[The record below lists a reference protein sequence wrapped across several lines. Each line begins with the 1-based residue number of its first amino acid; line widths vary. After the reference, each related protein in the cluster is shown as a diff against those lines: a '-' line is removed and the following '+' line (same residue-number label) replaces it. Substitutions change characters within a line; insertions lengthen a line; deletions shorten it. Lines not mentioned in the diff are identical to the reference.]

1 MLMRY
6 RGVRERTCSASF
18 LEEFFS
24 ETQSGLLHQ
33 EEGPTHS
40 PNVPPSPQE
49 VLSLEPA
56 SATEPS
62 AASSPRCAAIS
73 LAYACAPWSDRWILS
88 SPEKYSGCTALA
100 ACQSTSTLFEYRC
113 TPSVSTALL
122 DSATGFSTPGGTV
135 RLTIRTLGTLASTPI
150 ISSNCS
156 AVKGPLLPMLM
167 TTASAR

>member
-1 MLMRY
+1 MALNGGVHSAKAVGAVYLHGLPSNSMLGNPYPYTRMLMRY
-6 RGVRERTCSASF
+6 RGVGERTCSASF

-73 LAYACAPWSDRWILS
+73 LA
-88 SPEKYSGCTALA
+88 
-100 ACQSTSTLFEYRC
+100 
-113 TPSVSTALL
+113 
-122 DSATGFSTPGGTV
+122 
-135 RLTIRTLGTLASTPI
+135 
-150 ISSNCS
+150 
-156 AVKGPLLPMLM
+156 
-167 TTASAR
+167 